1 MDVQSPAGPAM
12 MAGVLRRLSSST
24 FVGRQDE
31 LAVLEA
37 GVERA
42 AGGTPAFAF
51 VAGESGVGKSRL
63 IAELEARARERGAQV
78 FVGHCLPLGGTVIP
92 YAALLDAL
100 RPVARELALCGDE
113 LRGALAPESRAA
125 LTELMPEFGSP
136 DGSMPLAEER
146 PGRQARLFEAL
157 LALLER
163 LGSEQPIVLVLE
175 DLHWA
180 DPSTRD
186 FLVFLVRSARSEP
199 LSVVMTYRSDELHR
213 RHPLRQV
220 LSELE
225 RAPTVDRLG
234 LAPFT
239 RAEVAQQL
247 AGILDEEPASALV
260 DRLFARGEGNA
271 LYTEELLAA
280 SAEDSGDILPESL
293 RDALMTRVERLPD
306 AAQRVVRIAAVAER
320 PVRHEL
326 LSAMCELPDDEL
338 LDGAREAVAGHVL
351 LANADGTYAFR
362 HALVGEAVYNDLL
375 PGERSALHASM
386 AEALELDPYLLGE
399 VPTATVAAELAYHHH
414 HAHDLPRALPA
425 SVEAGLAAERVFA
438 YSEGLRHFERAVEI
452 WSRVPD
458 AAERAGMDLT
468 ETLRHAAM
476 AASNSGQSSR
486 AIALVRRA
494 LAEVGDDGD
503 PLRAAGLHL
512 QLGRLLRQASETDES
527 LAEFDRALELLPP
540 GADVERARLREQQAT
555 NLMLGGRYTEA
566 EALASEAAAT
576 ARALGLAELESGALS
591 TAGFAHAALGDV
603 PAGLDQL
610 RRARDLVVAG
620 PPTAHARAV
629 INLSEVLDLSGRLS
643 DALTEVRAFV
653 ELAAARPEP
662 GSHDSFAALQEVNQ
676 LVRLGR
682 LDEARLVLPEALPGD
697 AIDTASLFRLN
708 LAATL
713 AVLRGE
719 PEADAIVQRSRRLGI
734 GTRDPQWIEPLEAL
748 GAQLALRDGR
758 VEDARAAVDRGL
770 AAVADTEEGLRE
782 VRLCWVGLMVEAEAT
797 ERARMLGDPADG
809 ARAGALMERLE
820 AARAKPAQWAEGPA
834 YAALARAEHGRLR
847 HALAEAPPDPAAF
860 AGAAEGF
867 DALGLPWPAAYAR
880 MRAAEGW
887 VVAGDRDA
895 AGAALT
901 AACTAARAMGAV
913 PLCQEA
919 EALGRRAR
927 LRTSAV
933 TEAAADEGAGGPAQ
947 QLGLTPRELEVLLLV
962 AEGRTN
968 REIGTELFMSEKTAS
983 VHVSRILAKLGVGGR
998 VEAAAV
1004 AHRLGLTAA
1013 A

>member
-1 MDVQSPAGPAM
+1 

-31 LAVLEA
+31 LAVLGA

-42 AGGTPAFAF
+42 AAGVPAFAF

-63 IAELEARARERGAQV
+63 IAELETRARESGAQV

-125 LTELMPEFGSP
+125 LTELMPEFGEP
-136 DGSMPLAEER
+136 DGSMPAVEER

-239 RAEVAQQL
+239 RDEVALQL
-247 AGILDEEPASALV
+247 AGILDAAPASALV

-280 SAEDSGDILPESL
+280 SEDSGDLLPESL

-326 LSAMCELPDDEL
+326 LSAMCELPDEEL
-338 LDGAREAVAGHVL
+338 LAGAREAVAGHVL
-351 LANADGTYAFR
+351 LANPDGTYAFR

-386 AEALELDPYLLGE
+386 AESLELDPYLLGE
-399 VPTATVAAELAYHHH
+399 VPMATVAAELAYHHH
-414 HAHDLPRALPA
+414 QAHDLPRALPA

-438 YSEGLRHFERAVEI
+438 YSEALRHFERAVEI
-452 WSRVPD
+452 WERVPD

-476 AASNSGQSSR
+476 AASNSGQTGR

-503 PLRAAGLHL
+503 PLRAAGLHV

-540 GADVERARLREQQAT
+540 GADVERARLREQQAA
-555 NLMLGGRYTEA
+555 NLMLGGRYSEG
-566 EALASEAAAT
+566 EALANEAATT

-591 TAGFAHAALGDV
+591 TAGFARASLGDV
-603 PAGLDQL
+603 EAGLDQL
-610 RRARDLVVAG
+610 RRARDLGIAG
-620 PPTAHARAV
+620 PPSVHARAV
-629 INLSEVLDLSGRLS
+629 INLSEVLDVSGRITE
-643 DALTEVRAFV
+643 ALAEVRAFM

-662 GSHDSFAALQEVNQ
+662 GSHDSFVALQEVNH

-682 LDEARLVLPEALPGD
+682 LDEARLVLPATLPGD
-697 AIDTASLFRLN
+697 AIDTANLFRLN
-708 LAATL
+708 LASTL
-713 AVLRGE
+713 SVLRGE
-719 PEADAIVQRSRRLGI
+719 ADAAETVQRSRRLGI

-748 GAQLALRDGR
+748 SAQLALRDGR
-758 VEDARAAVDRGL
+758 LEDARSAVDRGL

-797 ERARMLGDPADG
+797 ERASMLGEAVDG
-809 ARAGALMERLE
+809 TRAAALVERLE

-834 YAALARAEHGRLR
+834 YAALALAEHGRLR
-847 HALAEAPPDPAAF
+847 HALGEAPPDPGAF
-860 AGAAEGF
+860 AAAAERF
-867 DALGLPWPAAYAR
+867 DALRLPWPTAYAR

-887 VVAGDRDA
+887 VQAGDRDA

-901 AACTAARAMGAV
+901 AACAAARAMGAV

-933 TEAAADEGAGGPAQ
+933 ADAPADDGAPDAAQ

-968 REIGTELFMSEKTAS
+968 REIGAALFMSEKTAS